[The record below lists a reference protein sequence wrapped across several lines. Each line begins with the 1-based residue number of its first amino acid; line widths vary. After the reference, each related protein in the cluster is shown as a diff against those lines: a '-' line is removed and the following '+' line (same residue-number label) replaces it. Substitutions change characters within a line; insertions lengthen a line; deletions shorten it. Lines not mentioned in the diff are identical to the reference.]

1 MEQRTGRLAAFFD
14 KGPVKFIGAAGLCLA
29 VAAAGNMA
37 IETYGQPDTTPA
49 SVVAADSSNP
59 GKAVATDAA
68 VAGNEEAPSG
78 GIPVR
83 DSATAT
89 THLDKP
95 YVPQSVGH
103 YAFRVGMYDWQ
114 TFMTRTN
121 DLAGTVDSP
130 YADDLIR
137 ALPQAADRAAV
148 LGTGP
153 HKLLHDTEGKA
164 LSVTYL
170 SQHYHLDAEGLAVA
184 VSDNP
189 AYEHSPIRVI
199 ADNAHLLAQAA
210 AIGQNPDAIRALAKD
225 VHVLQIGAAPTPET
239 EHAFKVMNTG
249 DLATYALVMGEAAYV
264 TSALKGDTKGQEKI
278 ALLIMAGAE
287 AQYQDSRTHGKFHD
301 LPMDPEWAQQVASAN
316 ATARFARVEKAK
328 LTGEFKGLQTVD
340 ALQPIMVAEKTGRA
354 VKTDVQER

>member
-37 IETYGQPDTTPA
+37 FETYGQPETPPAATMEAPAPEHGTTTAVDT
-49 SVVAADSSNP
+49 
-59 GKAVATDAA
+59 AVAKAD
-68 VAGNEEAPSG
+68 EASSG
-78 GIPVR
+78 GIPVYE
-83 DSATAT
+83 SPTST

-121 DLAGTVDSP
+121 DLAGAVESP

-153 HKLLHDTEGKA
+153 HKLLHDTEGKS

-189 AYEHSPIRVI
+189 AYEHSPIRAI

-210 AIGQNPDAIRALAKD
+210 AIGQNPDAMRALAKD
-225 VHVLQIGAAPTPET
+225 VHVLQIGVAPTPET

-264 TSALKGDTKGQEKI
+264 TSALKGDTKGQEKV

-287 AQYQDSRTHGKFHD
+287 AWYQDTRSHGKLHD
-301 LPMDPEWAQQVASAN
+301 LPMDAEWAQQVASAN

-340 ALQPIMVAEKTGRA
+340 APQPIMVAEKSTRTA
-354 VKTDVQER
+354 KTDLQER